1 MNWVDER
8 EKANEID
15 KSKDYFN
22 IQEGENRIVLLT
34 HCAPFAQKWTGSTY
48 VPAER
53 DEEGISIKGVC
64 WVLQDGDIKLAKLP
78 YTVVKQIRALMNDSD
93 YAFDEFPMNR
103 GINIKAIGAGTKEVE
118 YTVIP
123 SPKEYRA
130 PQAILEALQGKPTP
144 EDMIAKMREKAGKP
158 TSITRSTTDDTKP
171 QASTGVKDEWVK
183 DEWDDIEP
191 RF

>member
-1 MNWVDER
+1 MTDTMAWIDER

-34 HCAPFAQKWTGSTY
+34 HCAPFPQRWTGSTY

-93 YAFDEFPMNR
+93 YSFDEFPMNR
-103 GINIKAIGAGTKEVE
+103 GINIKAVGAGTKEVE

-130 PQAILEALQGKPTP
+130 PQTILEALQGKPTP
-144 EDMIAKMREKAGKP
+144 EEMIAKMREKAGKP
-158 TSITRSTTDDTKP
+158 TNETRSTANDTEP
-171 QASTGVKDEWVK
+171 QASTGVKDEW
-183 DEWDDIEP
+183 DDIEP
-191 RF
+191 KF